1 MLIFFRELSSERKFR
16 PFFFFFISTHKVP
29 NLINFYLFS
38 FFLHALILIMRSLC
52 AMAVEGGNP
61 GDGKIEG
68 KIVWATK
75 IPRVLNCQ
83 NICNI
88 FDDLIF
94 RRSFFLFRKGLFCF
108 FRNFFL
114 VWVRSFETSSVLAEF
129 LTFLLL
135 LSNWHSALFFVFS
148 QKVIKSIYFSLHS
161 MHTVC
166 ETFYFLDMALSLLM
180 AFWILNSSSIF
191 CCLPVLGFL

>member
-1 MLIFFRELSSERKFR
+1 MLIFFRELSTERKFR

-38 FFLHALILIMRSLC
+38 FFLLALILIMRSLRV
-52 AMAVEGGNP
+52 MAVEGGGNP
-61 GDGKIEG
+61 EDGKIEG

-75 IPRVLNCQ
+75 FPRVLNCQ

-108 FRNFFL
+108 FRNFFSGL
-114 VWVRSFETSSVLAEF
+114 GSFVWNKFCFSRVPHFFAVAIKLA
-129 LTFLLL
+129 
-135 LSNWHSALFFVFS
+135 LSTFFVFFTGT
-148 QKVIKSIYFSLHS
+148 KFL
-161 MHTVC
+161 TC
-166 ETFYFLDMALSLLM
+166 EF
-180 AFWILNSSSIF
+180 
-191 CCLPVLGFL
+191 